1 MSGGGPPAARPEE
14 GNVRIASLGLAALAA
29 GLLVLPARAPAHAE
43 AGQPVEPQELPAL
56 GGGRVPLLG
65 KGALDV
71 LVFFRPGNE
80 RSADTLERL
89 AECEPALAAKQV
101 RVVGVVSSSVP
112 ADEVRAAVARAGLKA
127 PVLVDEGD
135 ALYGRLELRQHPV
148 VVLVDR
154 RHRVAAVEP
163 YQRLRYCELVK
174 ARVAF
179 LLGEIT
185 QAELD
190 RILAPP
196 KAEFPTAV
204 AGGSAGR
211 YVKLGQREL
220 EKGNCALAVK
230 AFDHALESDPKNP
243 LALAGKAS
251 CAARP
256 PAAPAKP

>member
-1 MSGGGPPAARPEE
+1 
-14 GNVRIASLGLAALAA
+14 VRIDSLGLAALAA
-29 GLLVLPARAPAHAE
+29 GLLAVPAAAPAHVG
-43 AGQPVEPQELPAL
+43 AGPPVEPQELPGL
-56 GGGRVPLLG
+56 SGGRLPLLG
-65 KGALDV
+65 KGVLNV

-80 RSADTLERL
+80 RSTDTLERL
-89 AECEPALAAKQV
+89 AECEQALAAKPV
-101 RVVGVVSSSVP
+101 RLVGVVSSSAP
-112 ADEVRAAVARAGLKA
+112 AAEVRAAVARAGVRA

-154 RHRVAAVEP
+154 QNRVAAVEP

-174 ARVAF
+174 ARIAF

-190 RILAPP
+190 RVLAPP
-196 KAEFPTAV
+196 RAESPTAV

-230 AFDHALESDPKNP
+230 AFDHALEIDPRNP
-243 LALAGKAS
+243 LALAGKAT
-251 CAARP
+251 CAAGKPAP
-256 PAAPAKP
+256 PARP

>member
-1 MSGGGPPAARPEE
+1 M
-14 GNVRIASLGLAALAA
+14 RIASLGLAALAA
-29 GLLVLPARAPAHAE
+29 GLLAAPAAAAAHVE
-43 AGQPVEPQELPAL
+43 AGQQLEQLELPAL
-56 GGGRVPLLG
+56 GGGRLPLLG

-101 RVVGVVSSSVP
+101 RVVGVVSSSAP
-112 ADEVRAAVARAGLKA
+112 AGEVRAAVDRAGLRA

-148 VVLVDR
+148 VVVVDR

-163 YQRLRYCELVK
+163 YQRLRYCEIVK
-174 ARVAF
+174 ARIAF
-179 LLGEIT
+179 LLGEIG

-190 RILAPP
+190 RVLAPP

-204 AGGSAGR
+204 AGGGAGR
-211 YVKLGQREL
+211 YVKLGEREL
-220 EKGNCALAVK
+220 AKGNCALAVK
-230 AFDHALESDPKNP
+230 AFDHALAIDPRHP
-243 LALAGKAS
+243 GALAGKAR
-251 CAARP
+251 CAGGA
-256 PAAPAKP
+256 AAPAKPGAPATP